1 MNIFIMHVGSPGNI
15 DIKYTVTRKRSIKEM
30 VEKIPLSAPERAYFE
45 NDKELNSAF
54 PNGEFNC
61 WGVPSRAEPS
71 FRKTNVGDLVLMIPE
86 IGSSEDSGIQQI
98 GIVKAKYNEKAI
110 DASKVLWPDTPEA
123 RLYPFLFFFETEVV
137 YRSWY
142 DFLNDLDIES
152 NWNPRGWYRKMA
164 DKRFSAWKGAQGYL
178 DFLRQEGGR

>member
-15 DIKYTVTRKRSIKEM
+15 DIEYTVTRKRSIKEM

-110 DASKVLWPDTPEA
+110 DASKVL
-123 RLYPFLFFFETEVV
+123 
-137 YRSWY
+137 
-142 DFLNDLDIES
+142 
-152 NWNPRGWYRKMA
+152 
-164 DKRFSAWKGAQGYL
+164 
-178 DFLRQEGGR
+178 